1 MHPFARPA
9 RLARACLAVTAL
21 AAALA
26 PALAAPPLTL
36 AEALRLAQSRSAQ
49 LAGQRAAADA
59 SDALALAAGE
69 NPDPKL
75 FFGIE
80 NTPVEGADRWSLT
93 ADGMTMRKVGVMQE
107 FVRGEKREL
116 MAARA
121 QAEAR
126 RERALVDMQASELR
140 KDVAMAWLDR
150 YYAERSLGLVGCSS
164 RPRPACRWP
173 ATTAQLAAGKAGA
186 IEPVMARANL
196 AMLADRRQEFERM
209 ARRAGAP
216 GALAR
221 RGRAARAEGEPDFA
235 TLPASIAALTTDL
248 ERHPQLAMLQPMT
261 EAAQAEANLAAIA
274 TKPDW
279 SLELSYGARGSA
291 YTNMVSLMVRMD
303 LPVFAGSRQEP
314 AALAKA
320 KQAEQ
325 ARQNAEEARRR
336 HESDVRAFLVDYDI
350 ARERLVRTEQ
360 EIVPLAQARAGA
372 AHAAYEGGRADLG
385 AVLESRRLL
394 LEARLNALAMRAE
407 AARAWAQLAY
417 LIPERS
423 PK

>member
-150 YYAERSLGLVGCSS
+150 YYAERSLGLVDALSAEAGLQV
-164 RPRPACRWP
+164 AG
-173 ATTAQLAAGKAGA
+173 TTAQLAAGKAGA

-209 ARRAGAP
+209 ARRAQAR
-216 GALAR
+216 LAR
-221 RGRAARAEGEPDFA
+221 WLGEDAQRVPEGEPDFA

-336 HESDVRAFLVDYDI
+336 YESDVRAFLVDYDI
-350 ARERLVRTEQ
+350 ARERLARTEL